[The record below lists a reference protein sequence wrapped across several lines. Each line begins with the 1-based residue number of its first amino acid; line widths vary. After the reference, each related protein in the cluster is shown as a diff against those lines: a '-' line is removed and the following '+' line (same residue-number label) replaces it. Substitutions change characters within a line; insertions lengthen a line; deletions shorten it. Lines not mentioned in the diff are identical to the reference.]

1 MARIV
6 LTRRSRSDLAEIV
19 LYIRRDNRTAAKHLL
34 AEINRTLHRLA
45 EFPEMG
51 PLRPELA
58 NALRSLPLGNYV
70 LFYRPRKDGIELTR
84 VLHGARD
91 LQRLFKRK

>member
-19 LYIRRDNRTAAKHLL
+19 LYIRRDNRAAAKRLL

-45 EFPEMG
+45 EFPKMG
-51 PLRPELA
+51 PLRPDLGKD
-58 NALRSLPLGNYV
+58 LRSLPVGNYI
-70 LFYRPRKDGIELTR
+70 LFYRPKKDGIELTR

-91 LQRLFKRK
+91 LQRIFKRK